1 MYTQIQIILYE
12 ITTYPPEYGEI
23 LLYYHTYHIFFY
35 FHLISLTNYNII
47 ILNYQSNEGI
57 SMKINELYKRKK
69 TVISFEIFPPKKE
82 PDISGIYTTLEKLG
96 DLSPDFISVTYS
108 AGGSA
113 NREMT
118 LDIAAAIKNQ
128 YKVESVAHLT
138 CISSDRAEVGRML
151 NKAEMLGI
159 ENILALRGDI
169 PEGFSGEPAFHF
181 AKELI
186 YEIKNTHPSFCVGAT
201 AYPEGHI
208 DCETMEKN
216 VEYLKE
222 KADAGAE
229 FLITQLF
236 FDNRCFYEFY
246 DKTLSAGLRLPISAG
261 VMPIISKSQIE
272 KMIFMCGASLPAKL
286 VRVLRKYE
294 HNAEDLQ
301 KAAIEYSA
309 NQINDLIA
317 HKVDGIHIYTMNRP
331 EIARENLKRLEK
343 WN

>member
-1 MYTQIQIILYE
+1 
-12 ITTYPPEYGEI
+12 
-23 LLYYHTYHIFFY
+23 
-35 FHLISLTNYNII
+35 
-47 ILNYQSNEGI
+47 
-57 SMKINELYKRKK
+57 MKIKELYKTKK

-82 PDISGIYTTLEKLG
+82 PDIAAIYDTIEKLG

-108 AGGSA
+108 AGGSS

-118 LDIAAAIKNQ
+118 LDIASAIKRK
-128 YKVESVAHLT
+128 YGVESVAHLT
-138 CISSDRAEVGRML
+138 CINSDRTEIRHMLDRAE
-151 NKAEMLGI
+151 KLGI

-169 PEGFSGEPAFHF
+169 PADFSSEPEFHF

-186 YEIKNTHPSFCVGAT
+186 SEIRNTYPSFCVGAT

-208 DCETMEKN
+208 DCDTMDQN
-216 VEYLKE
+216 VRYLKE

-246 DKTLSAGLRLPISAG
+246 DKTLAYGLKLPISAG
-261 VMPIISKSQIE
+261 IMPIRSKSQIE
-272 KMIFMCGASLPAKL
+272 KMIFMCGASLPAKII
-286 VRVLRKYE
+286 RILRKYE
-294 HNAEDLQ
+294 HSPEDLE
-301 KAAIEYSA
+301 KAAIEYSSE
-309 NQINDLIA
+309 QINDLIA

-331 EIARENLKRLEK
+331 EIARGNMERIEK